1 MRYAIALFLVSSL
14 VFSQKCPEQVYKPI
28 GPDLDPDMI
37 VINPEDGK
45 RLLLQTVYTT
55 VGSTVRV
62 PLTVCDE
69 DGDATLRPTCD
80 QGVVDA
86 NSVWTY
92 EPTQIGLTYTTISVK
107 DVRPLTH
114 DEKETRGTIV
124 VVTIPANHAPHVGCG
139 SVSN

>member
-14 VFSQKCPEQVYKPI
+14 VFAQKCPEQVYKPI
-28 GPDLDPDMI
+28 GPEMDPNMI
-37 VINPEDGK
+37 AVNPESGQ
-45 RLLLQTVYTT
+45 RLLLTTVYTT
-55 VGSTVRV
+55 VGRPVHI

-69 DGDATLRPTCD
+69 DGDATALPTCS

-86 NSVWTY
+86 NGVWTY
-92 EPTQIGLTYTTISVK
+92 DPFQIGTTYTTISVK